1 LEFFDGQ
8 LQILSGYEL
17 SNQRMESM
25 AYSRKYLDDLKKWN
39 RLGEVEWVKL
49 HVSRFSKIRQRY
61 GQYEQ
66 FLKDVLKDACRKL
79 APLAIIEARTKSIPS
94 FAEKI
99 LRKKALYTDPRDPL
113 PPDPLVRVTDL
124 CGGRVITQTS
134 SQVESVCNFI
144 KKVFEI
150 DWANSGDVS
159 QRLTP
164 AEFGYRSVHYIV
176 SIDAKKLKA
185 AGIEAAVPEEV
196 LNLKA
201 EIQVRTLL
209 EHAWADIGHDMA
221 YKTEVK
227 VPVNIRRQF
236 AAIAAV
242 LESADREFERVL
254 RELDVFKSN
263 YGAYLEPSKVGD
275 EIQRLQ
281 IVLQHDPKNIDLAV
295 KIAHLA
301 LSIGRHDQALETV
314 APYSQEPHK
323 GVQRVQGVALT
334 DLSWDKPKDPQFIRG
349 RDLLEAAC
357 RHPDKDAETLC
368 AWAESWARED
378 ETKARDIYQQAVA
391 ADATEPV
398 ALCRY
403 LEFEVAHLTN
413 DTVVRL
419 ASPMI
424 RNAMERC
431 RSQIAGRVNLPAAW
445 ASLTVFHLFAK
456 EPFKALMAM
465 AQLIRLCDN
474 PQAALPPVD
483 SCETGRGPCAAGR
496 ALLRMQETFRRIK
509 CIRKEIDGFEWCERL
524 LLLGLAVRVH
534 DDGAIQTLKELSS
547 HRNQQAKHIEKTDS
561 IVILSGGCIPEV
573 QGEIERFRPHLLRA
587 CEGLA
592 FTLFCG
598 GTTSGISGL
607 AGEIAKSSN
616 GNITACGYLPQFLPR
631 GVKEDKDPDR
641 FAFCFSS
648 PGCDFT
654 PLDPLQG
661 WTDIIAA
668 GIEPCRIKVLSYC
681 GGEISQTECAVGL
694 ALGARVGVVEDPALP
709 KNRRFAETG
718 WDDHKNLIR
727 LPMDA
732 MTLRAF
738 LVIDQLPGK
747 RKEYEMAAKQAHL
760 DYVKFA
766 TPKDPAFLP
775 WDDEKH
781 PEDFKLSC
789 YHQVAYAEAILKS
802 VGLGIRKLTNPKKKP
817 FDIEAYLKKKK
828 KSLEELAEM
837 EHGRW
842 NVERLLLGWRFA
854 ETKDVAKKQSP
865 YLIPWHALTQDI
877 QKFDFDIIRT
887 LPGKFKAAGLEIYLL
902 AGFSRKAL
910 GDR

>member
-1 LEFFDGQ
+1 
-8 LQILSGYEL
+8 
-17 SNQRMESM
+17 ME
-25 AYSRKYLDDLKKWN
+25 KWN
-39 RLGEVEWVKL
+39 QFGDVEWVKL
-49 HVSRFSKIRQRY
+49 HVGRFFQIRERC
-61 GQYEQ
+61 GQYEE
-66 FLKDVLKDACRKL
+66 FLKDLLKEACRKL

-99 LRKKALYTDPRDPL
+99 IRKKTHYIDPRDPL

-144 KKVFEI
+144 KRAFEI

-164 AEFGYRSVHYIV
+164 TEFGYRSVHYIV
-176 SIDAKKLKA
+176 SIDAKKLNA
-185 AGIEAAVPEEV
+185 AGIEAVVPKAI

-209 EHAWADIGHDMA
+209 EHTWADIGHDMA

-227 VPVNIRRQF
+227 VPANIRRQF
-236 AAIAAV
+236 AALAAI
-242 LESADREFERVL
+242 LEGADREFGRVL

-263 YGAYLEPSKVGD
+263 YGAHHKPEEVEQ
-275 EIQRLQ
+275 EIRRLQ
-281 IVLQHDPKNIDLAV
+281 IVLCHDPRNIDLAV
-295 KIAHLA
+295 KIAQLA
-301 LSIGRHDQALETV
+301 LSIGEYDLALKV
-314 APYSQEPHK
+314 IDPYSEEPHK
-323 GVQRVQGVALT
+323 AAQRVHGVTLT
-334 DLSWDKPKDPQFIRG
+334 DLYWDTPKDKRFIKG
-349 RDLLEAAC
+349 RDLLEAASK
-357 RHPDKDAETLC
+357 HPEKDAETLC

-378 ETKARDIYQQAVA
+378 ETKARDIYQQAVTS
-391 ADATEPV
+391 DPTEPA

-419 ASPMI
+419 GSPMI
-424 RNAMERC
+424 QNAMQRC
-431 RSQIAGRVNLPAAW
+431 RIQIEGRVNLPLAW
-445 ASLTVFHLFAK
+445 ASLTVFHLFAR
-456 EPFKALMAM
+456 EPFEALMAM

-474 PQAALPPVD
+474 PQISLPPVD
-483 SCETGRGPCAAGR
+483 SCEVGRRPCAAGR

-509 CIRKEIDGFEWCERL
+509 CIRKEIEGFEWCERL
-524 LLLGLAVRVH
+524 LLLGLAVRVR
-534 DDGAIQTLKELSS
+534 DAGAIKDLMEFSS
-547 HRNQQAKHIEKTDS
+547 RRNQQAKHIQKTDS
-561 IVILSGGCIPEV
+561 IVILSGGCAPEV

-587 CEGLA
+587 CEGLS
-592 FTLFCG
+592 FKLFCG

-607 AGEIAKSSN
+607 AGEIAKNSK
-616 GNITACGYLPQFLPR
+616 GKITSWGYLPRYLPR
-631 GVKEDKDPDR
+631 GVREDKDPER

-661 WTDIIAA
+661 WTDIITA
-668 GIEPCRIKVLSYC
+668 GVEPCRVKVLSYC
-681 GGEISQTECAVGL
+681 GGPISQAECAVGL
-694 ALGARVGVVEDPALP
+694 ALGARVGVVEDLALP
-709 KNRRFAETG
+709 KSRRFGDAG
-718 WDDHKNLIR
+718 WEDHNNLIR

-775 WDDEKH
+775 WDDKDH

-789 YHQVAYAEAILKS
+789 YHQVAYAEAILKT
-802 VGLGIRKLTNPKKKP
+802 VGLGIRKLTNPQKKP

-828 KSLEELAEM
+828 KSLGELAEM

-842 NVERLLLGWRFA
+842 NVERLLLGWRYA
-854 ETKDVAKKQSP
+854 ETKDVVNRRSP
-865 YLIPWHALTQDI
+865 YLIPWHALPQNI
-877 QKFDFDIIRT
+877 QKFDFDIIQT
-887 LPGKFKAAGLEIYLL
+887 LPGKFKAAGLEIYSL
-902 AGFSRKAL
+902 AGSLEKP
-910 GDR
+910 

>member
-1 LEFFDGQ
+1 LKCFDGQ
-8 LQILSGYEL
+8 VLILSGYEL
-17 SNQRMESM
+17 SHQRMESM
-25 AYSRKYLDDLKKWN
+25 AYSKKYLDNLKKWN
-39 RLGEVEWVKL
+39 QLGDVEWVQL
-49 HVSRFSKIRQRY
+49 HVGRFSQIRERY
-61 GQYEQ
+61 SRYEE
-66 FLKDVLKDACRKL
+66 FLKDLLKEACRKL
-79 APLAIIEARTKSIPS
+79 TPLAIIEARTKAIPS

-99 LRKKALYTDPRDPL
+99 LRKKALYIDPRDPL

-134 SQVESVCNFI
+134 FQVESVCKFI
-144 KKVFEI
+144 ETAFEV
-150 DWANSGDVS
+150 DRANSGDVS

-164 AEFGYRSVHYIV
+164 TEFGYRSVHYIV
-176 SIDAKKLKA
+176 SINAKKLKA
-185 AGIEAAVPEEV
+185 AGIEAVAPKAI

-227 VPVNIRRQF
+227 VPAKIRRQF

-242 LESADREFERVL
+242 LEGADREFGRVL

-263 YGAYLEPSKVGD
+263 YGAYHKPEEVEE
-275 EIQRLQ
+275 EIRRLQ
-281 IVLQHDPKNIDLAV
+281 IVLRHDPRNIDLAV
-295 KIAHLA
+295 KIAQLA
-301 LSIGRHDQALETV
+301 LSIGEHPLALEV
-314 APYSQEPHK
+314 IGPYLQEPHK
-323 GVQRVQGVALT
+323 GVQRVQGGALT
-334 DLSWDKPKDPQFIRG
+334 DLYWDKPKDRQFIKG
-349 RDLLEAAC
+349 RDLLAAAC
-357 RHPDKDAETLC
+357 RHPEKDAETLC

-391 ADATEPV
+391 ADPTEPA

-431 RSQIAGRVNLPAAW
+431 RSQIEGRVNLPLAW
-445 ASLTVFHLFAK
+445 ASLAVFHLFAQ
-456 EPFKALMAM
+456 EPFKALMSM
-465 AQLIRLCDN
+465 AQLMRLCDN
-474 PQAALPPVD
+474 PPAGSPPVD
-483 SCETGRGPCAAGR
+483 SCEAGRRPCAAGR

-509 CIRKEIDGFEWCERL
+509 CIRKEIEGLEWCERL
-524 LLLGLAVRVH
+524 LLLGLAVRVR
-534 DDGAIQTLKELSS
+534 DAGAIQALTELSS
-547 HRNQQAKHIEKTDS
+547 LRNHPAKHIRKTDS
-561 IVILSGGCIPEV
+561 IVILSGGCVPEV
-573 QGEIERFRPHLLRA
+573 QAEIDRFRPHLLRA
-587 CEGLA
+587 CEDLS
-592 FTLFCG
+592 FKLFCG

-607 AGEIAKSSN
+607 AGEIAKNSN
-616 GNITACGYLPQFLPR
+616 GRITGCGYLPQFLPR
-631 GVKEDKDPDR
+631 GAKEDKDHER

-661 WTDIIAA
+661 WTDIIA
-668 GIEPCRIKVLSYC
+668 GGVEPCRVKVLSYC
-681 GGEISQTECAVGL
+681 GGSISQTECAVGL

-709 KNRRFAETG
+709 KSRRFGDTG
-718 WDDHKNLIR
+718 WDDHQNLIR

-747 RKEYEMAAKQAHL
+747 RKEYEKAAKQAHQ

-775 WDDEKH
+775 WDDKEH
-781 PEDFKLSC
+781 PEDFKISC
-789 YHQVAYAEAILKS
+789 YHQVAYAEAILNS
-802 VGLGIRKLTNPKKKP
+802 VGLGLRKLTNSKKKP

-854 ETKDVAKKQSP
+854 ETKDVANRRSP
-865 YLIPWHALTQDI
+865 YLIPWHALPQHI

-887 LPGKFKAAGLEIYLL
+887 LPGKFKATGLEIYP
-902 AGFSRKAL
+902 L
-910 GDR
+910 GGLSEKL